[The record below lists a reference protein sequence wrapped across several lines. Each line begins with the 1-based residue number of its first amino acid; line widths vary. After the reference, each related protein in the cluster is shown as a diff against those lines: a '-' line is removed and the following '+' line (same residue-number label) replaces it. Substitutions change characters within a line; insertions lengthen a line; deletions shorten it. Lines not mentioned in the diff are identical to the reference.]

1 MLIYNMMRLFWKINE
16 YTKRMAL
23 MYNCWHTRKREEDK
37 LFLLNMTLIVNKC
50 GDRLT
55 LPSTQMSRVI
65 LVGNQLKLRK
75 VLLSLQVNKACL
87 LQEHLNILCL

>member
-1 MLIYNMMRLFWKINE
+1 MMRLFWKINE
-16 YTKRMAL
+16 YTKPMAL

-50 GDRLT
+50 TDRLT

-65 LVGNQLKLRK
+65 FSRK
-75 VLLSLQVNKACL
+75 SAETKESIVKSAS
-87 LQEHLNILCL
+87 

>member
-1 MLIYNMMRLFWKINE
+1 MRLFWKINE
-16 YTKRMAL
+16 YTKPMAL